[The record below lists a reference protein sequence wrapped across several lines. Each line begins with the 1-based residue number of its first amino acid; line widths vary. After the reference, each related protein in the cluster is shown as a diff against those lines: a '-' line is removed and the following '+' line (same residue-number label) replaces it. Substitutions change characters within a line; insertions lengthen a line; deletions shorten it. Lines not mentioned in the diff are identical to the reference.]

1 MNPPVEAGLILA
13 LTTRGLAIRSYESM
27 RDVAREAE
35 GAGFHSLWLCDH
47 FFTLPSGSKRREQIR
62 EIPSR
67 AEAARESA
75 SPPTQPLL
83 EVWTTL
89 SALSRDTERIRLGPC
104 VLAVGYR
111 NPALLAKMAATLD
124 VISGGRLE
132 MGIGAG
138 WIEAEYK
145 AYGYEFPRP
154 PARIAQMEEAVQIMK
169 RMWTEPEPTFTGAHY
184 RIERAYCDPLPLQ
197 KPHPPIWIGGEGPK
211 VLGVAARHADGFNA
225 RYWPPE
231 RFAERAGELAA
242 ACREAGRDPAA
253 LRSSVMLLLIPERDP
268 AQAEAERRNFP
279 ATPDS
284 GVVAGRPEACIE
296 RLRAYLRAGVR
307 RILVSIPNL
316 DKRPERLRLAGDE
329 ILPALLEG
337 GG

>member
-1 MNPPVEAGLILA
+1 
-13 LTTRGLAIRSYESM
+13 M
-27 RDVAREAE
+27 RVVAQEAE
-35 GAGFHSLWLCDH
+35 RLGFHSLWLCDH
-47 FFTLPSGSKRREQIR
+47 FFALPPGDRRKEQIR

-67 AEAARESA
+67 AEAERESA

-83 EVWTTL
+83 EAWTAL

-138 WIEAEYK
+138 WIEAEYR
-145 AYGYEFPRP
+145 AYGYAFPKP
-154 PARIAQMEEAVQIMK
+154 SARIAQMEEAIHIMK
-169 RMWTEPEPTFTGAHY
+169 RMWTDPEPTFAGTY
-184 RIERAYCDPLPLQ
+184 FQIERAYCEPPPVQ

-211 VLGVAARHADGFNA
+211 VLGAAARLAEGFNA

-231 RFAERAGELAA
+231 RFAERAGELTA
-242 ACREAGRDPAA
+242 ACREAGRDPAS
-253 LRSSVMLLLIPERDP
+253 LRPSVMVLLIPERDP
-268 AQAEAERRNFP
+268 GEAEAERRNFP

-284 GVVAGRPEACIE
+284 GVIAGDPAACIE

-307 RILVSIPNL
+307 RILVSIPNV
-316 DKRPERLRLAGDE
+316 DKRPGRLRLAGE
-329 ILPALLEG
+329 VILPALREEG
-337 GG
+337 